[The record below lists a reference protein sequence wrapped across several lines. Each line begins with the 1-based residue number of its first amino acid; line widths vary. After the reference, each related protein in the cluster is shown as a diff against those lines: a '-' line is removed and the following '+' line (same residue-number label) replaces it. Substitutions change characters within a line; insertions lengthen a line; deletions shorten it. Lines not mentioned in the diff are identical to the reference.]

1 MADPTAAE
9 VQAALAILAAA
20 EAAREAA
27 IKVVAVPAEPVK
39 PLPTAN
45 QIENLQPV
53 DPRPRQNWQDHVAP
67 ARAPVVPPADD
78 AHVAVGSSLFSDPS
92 VLKTAPVAVPPVPA
106 AVVPAA
112 PTQPVNALA
121 ALDADVAT
129 YSEVASRLSSL
140 RSSLVGLS
148 EHDARQLH
156 AANYAKVLSTMRKQN
171 LLP

>member
-27 IKVVAVPAEPVK
+27 IKV
-39 PLPTAN
+39 
-45 QIENLQPV
+45 
-53 DPRPRQNWQDHVAP
+53 
-67 ARAPVVPPADD
+67 
-78 AHVAVGSSLFSDPS
+78 
-92 VLKTAPVAVPPVPA
+92 AVPPVVVAPVVVPVAPVSA
-106 AVVPAA
+106 APEVPVVLTVPPVPAA